1 VQQLRREKLRDP
13 RVRRLFAVAF
23 TAAVG
28 TLVVYWGAK
37 VAGREAAHDAARTLQ
52 RQDAQ
57 SCSRNQ
63 IQRTYDRVDEA
74 YGAPLAN
81 AVEGVVGKA
90 GLPIYLTRR
99 DERCFMNLVISGY
112 FVRQAPRTDPGFL
125 RHVCDASGNAYH

>member
-1 VQQLRREKLRDP
+1 
-13 RVRRLFAVAF
+13 
-23 TAAVG
+23 
-28 TLVVYWGAK
+28 

-90 GLPIYLTRR
+90 GLHRYRVPDPPRPVIAARYLQIVDCDATYSPDNKSGLPIYLTRR